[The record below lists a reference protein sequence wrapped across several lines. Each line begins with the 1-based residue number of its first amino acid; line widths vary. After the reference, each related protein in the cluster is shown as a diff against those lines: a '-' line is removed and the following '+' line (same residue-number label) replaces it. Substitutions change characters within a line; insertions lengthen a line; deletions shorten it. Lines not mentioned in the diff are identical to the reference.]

1 VALCSIRNA
10 PEEPLPMA
18 ISSDIAFVVD
28 AMITALAEAWPLA
41 VGSPDNRLAAASK
54 AVEALKPDDLAEIM
68 IATRML
74 AAHHASMDSY
84 RRSMRPGLCDADV
97 SRLRANALATG
108 RAADAAQRTLD
119 KRKAPPKP
127 PAEARP
133 ARKPPVPPHE
143 DMSRIEA
150 ELARFTPEEIAA
162 AEISLD
168 NDPADLAR
176 NELAKRVSLDRF
188 EDMTMEERRIAYAP
202 RALMTP
208 AEIAVMGKRIA
219 ESNRRPRPADEVAP
233 GEPQA
238 RST

>member
-1 VALCSIRNA
+1 MAGASPGHPVCRCAATDGRDKPGHDCVAIFIQRGSAIGPVRNSPWHCRA
-10 PEEPLPMA
+10 P
-18 ISSDIAFVVD
+18 
-28 AMITALAEAWPLA
+28 
-41 VGSPDNRLAAASK
+41 
-54 AVEALKPDDLAEIM
+54 LKPDDLAEIM